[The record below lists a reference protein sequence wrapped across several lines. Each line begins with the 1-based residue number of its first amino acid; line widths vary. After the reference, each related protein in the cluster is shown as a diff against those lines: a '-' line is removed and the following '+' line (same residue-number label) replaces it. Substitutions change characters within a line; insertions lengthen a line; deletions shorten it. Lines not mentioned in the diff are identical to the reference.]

1 MRYTA
6 TLTAEGFQ
14 LSYNDSTYNF
24 LQPDAYSGETF
35 RGNGLILFFNGKS
48 NVGFGEATLTGEG
61 ETVYEYRILEDGSAE
76 LLLDG
81 VVQYSVSKDSGE
93 YLVLTNVNDQSTIEM
108 GYYTPITGIEWMSPA
123 GTVTIS
129 HDFKLDLTSEGTFN
143 GVQVDYIYVDI
154 NIVQVMYQGQFLY
167 YLVYQDEYNVALF
180 DGSLQLVNVLTIP
193 DGFGGTYVA
202 EDGSTLVLDG
212 RSNASKY
219 VYASAILTMSV
230 LEDGVQSMQ
239 RYSYVYQIEDGA
251 VVIYMLD
258 RTQEDSL
265 VKIFTAYTTSE
276 NGGVRYTAEN
286 GTSLWLVKE

>member
-1 MRYTA
+1 M
-6 TLTAEGFQ
+6 
-14 LSYNDSTYNF
+14 
-24 LQPDAYSGETF
+24 
-35 RGNGLILFFNGKS
+35 
-48 NVGFGEATLTGEG
+48 
-61 ETVYEYRILEDGSAE
+61 
-76 LLLDG
+76 
-81 VVQYSVSKDSGE
+81 
-93 YLVLTNVNDQSTIEM
+93 
-108 GYYTPITGIEWMSPA
+108 
-123 GTVTIS
+123 
-129 HDFKLDLTSEGTFN
+129 
-143 GVQVDYIYVDI
+143 
-154 NIVQVMYQGQFLY
+154 
-167 YLVYQDEYNVALF
+167 ALF

-212 RSNASKY
+212 RSNDSKY

-265 VKIFTAYTTSE
+265 VKMFTAYTTSE

-286 GTSLWLVKE
+286 GTSLLLVKE